1 MSLCVSRW
9 QLKGCYSV
17 FLSAVLSSW
26 YPTHIG
32 SLSMRVSVTLLDA
45 RPFLKVHVWH
55 RTIHTCH
62 CQVQAWEEV
71 NSWNCYTFLS
81 GLEEIEYIQLSAA
94 YRLLLVYINSERV
107 HPLQLYRGYYYEFIH
122 FFICLILKVWEL
134 MGSCF
139 SLTASTLLERLSN
152 ICWNMAALWG

>member
-32 SLSMRVSVTLLDA
+32 SLSTRVSVTLLDA
-45 RPFLKVHVWH
+45 RPFLRVHVWH

-81 GLEEIEYIQLSAA
+81 GLEEIEYIQLSVA
-94 YRLLLVYINSERV
+94 YRLLCLYINSERV
-107 HPLQLYRGYYYEFIH
+107 QSLQLERVLLWIH
-122 FFICLILKVWEL
+122 SFFYLFNSKSMAINEK
-134 MGSCF
+134 
-139 SLTASTLLERLSN
+139 LLLPHSFHSS
-152 ICWNMAALWG
+152 GKTFK